1 MFRGVWSTLTS
12 KSYNFF
18 VNNVFTN
25 LTFSGLSDI
34 SWCNLGLATVWIRTS
49 SSRIGSERY
58 DDRVEGYDKALA
70 QFVTYLESNWV
81 GTPRAHAPHKKPR
94 FPITTW
100 TINESVLEGTKFST
114 NSSESWNSVSK
125 LSVVAKP
132 SLWQLILQLKAEDS
146 TARAKMMSIRAGTWK
161 DRNPGRSARREEKK
175 KAMRNIVLDYYTMNT
190 GIFLDSAITFFN
202 EF

>member
-1 MFRGVWSTLTS
+1 VDKNILVQNWFRKVWALQM
-12 KSYNFF
+12 
-18 VNNVFTN
+18 VPPADVVNVFDKYIKT
-25 LTFSGLSDI
+25 
-34 SWCNLGLATVWIRTS
+34 TVPY
-49 SSRIGSERY
+49 EDEEDDL
-58 DDRVEGYDKALA
+58 DDRVEGYDEALA

-81 GTPRAHAPHKKPR
+81 GTPRDPAPRKKPR
-94 FPITTW
+94 FAITTW
-100 TINESVLEGTKFST
+100 TINESLLERTEFST

-132 SLWQLILQLKAEDS
+132 SLWQLIHQLKAEDS

>member
-1 MFRGVWSTLTS
+1 VDKNLFVQNWFRKVWALQM
-12 KSYNFF
+12 
-18 VNNVFTN
+18 VPPADVVDVFEKYIKT
-25 LTFSGLSDI
+25 
-34 SWCNLGLATVWIRTS
+34 TVPY
-49 SSRIGSERY
+49 EDDEEDL
-58 DDRVEGYDKALA
+58 DDRVEGYDEALA

-81 GTPRAHAPHKKPR
+81 GTPRAHAFRKKPR
-94 FPITTW
+94 FAITTW
-100 TINESVLEGTKFST
+100 TINESVLEGTEFST

-161 DRNPGRSARREEKK
+161 DRNPGRSARREEKR
-175 KAMRNIVLDYYTMNT
+175 KAMRNLVLDYYTMNT
-190 GIFLDSAITFFN
+190 GIFLDSAISFYN

>member
-1 MFRGVWSTLTS
+1 MDKNILVQNWFRKVWALQM
-12 KSYNFF
+12 
-18 VNNVFTN
+18 VPPADVVNVFDKYIKT
-25 LTFSGLSDI
+25 
-34 SWCNLGLATVWIRTS
+34 TVPY
-49 SSRIGSERY
+49 EDEEDDL

-70 QFVTYLESNWV
+70 QFVTYLGSNWV

-132 SLWQLILQLKAEDS
+132 SLRQLILQLKAEDS
-146 TARAKMMSIRAGTWK
+146 TARAKMMSMMER
-161 DRNPGRSARREEKK
+161 
-175 KAMRNIVLDYYTMNT
+175 
-190 GIFLDSAITFFN
+190 
-202 EF
+202 